1 MDEDILMQQVAE
13 GDMQAFRRLVTAY
26 QPRLLRFARRMLP
39 TDRTFA
45 EDVVQEAFVR
55 LWHTRS
61 RYQATGQLGC
71 FLLRI
76 VRNLCLDAVRDAP
89 PALSLETTEDLPA
102 PGGSLHQ
109 QAEARALVNAV
120 RRAVQELPELQ
131 RSVFVLSHYE
141 GLSYAEIART
151 LECPVGTVASRKRL
165 AVETLRRRL
174 GAWNEGEDKQR

>member
-1 MDEDILMQQVAE
+1 MDEDILMQRVAA

-39 TDRTFA
+39 TNRTLA

-55 LWHTRS
+55 LWRS
-61 RYQATGQLGC
+61 RSHYRREGQLGC

-76 VRNLCLDAVRDAP
+76 VRNLCLDAVRNAP
-89 PALSLETTEDLPA
+89 PTLSLQTVEELPA
-102 PGGSLHQ
+102 AGGSLHQ
-109 QAEARALVNAV
+109 QTETSALANAV

-141 GLSYAEIART
+141 GLTYVEIAQT
-151 LECPVGTVASRKRL
+151 LECAVGTVASRKRL
-165 AVETLRRRL
+165 AVAALRRRL
-174 GAWNEGEDKQR
+174 SGWNEGEDKQR